1 MRSAVGIPR
10 LQAREDVNDGVTCS
24 QALRQIEEFMSTDW
38 GTLIGLPTKA
48 NEKPLPW
55 ACAT

>member
-1 MRSAVGIPR
+1 MRSAVGIPC

-38 GTLIGLPTKA
+38 GTLIGLPTEA
-48 NEKPLPW
+48 NEKPLP
-55 ACAT
+55 